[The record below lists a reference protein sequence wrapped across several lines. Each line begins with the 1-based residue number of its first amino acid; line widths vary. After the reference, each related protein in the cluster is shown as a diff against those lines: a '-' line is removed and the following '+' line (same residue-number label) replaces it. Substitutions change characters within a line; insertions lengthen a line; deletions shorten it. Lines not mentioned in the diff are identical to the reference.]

1 MIYQSPI
8 GIESYQTIIVFCL
21 HHNVLSPHGR
31 KQATWTLWKQ
41 VQCGYYGIAI
51 EALDP
56 IHHLKNVVSRVLTN
70 FTRGCCFNYKFYPL
84 HTWGNPMKPKVRM
97 KKLWMTSLD
106 TLRIGSNL
114 FLKKMIMLVICICV
128 HLPIKFNIHINGCL
142 SCCLSKV
149 HLVCVSLIIP
159 CSLQVSSV
167 LRIKIYMYIF

>member
-8 GIESYQTIIVFCL
+8 GIKSYQTMIVFCL

-56 IHHLKNVVSRVLTN
+56 IHHLKNVVSWVLTN

-84 HTWGNPMKPKVRM
+84 RTWGNPMKPKVRM
-97 KKLWMTSLD
+97 KNLWMTSLD
-106 TLRIGSNL
+106 TYKNWFQFVFEKNDHACHMYLCTSYQSNSTYTLMGVLHVFFLRFTL
-114 FLKKMIMLVICICV
+114 YV
-128 HLPIKFNIHINGCL
+128 
-142 SCCLSKV
+142 
-149 HLVCVSLIIP
+149 
-159 CSLQVSSV
+159 
-167 LRIKIYMYIF
+167 